1 MIVDKV
7 VEVLRGDKRILFA
20 YLFGSFV
27 RNKDYANDID
37 IAVFVKGRIPIGYER
52 RLALKIEKNVKMP
65 VDVVVLND
73 KPLLLIME
81 VLRTGKLIFSRDER
95 ARVKFETRM
104 LPLIFDFDELMKEY
118 DRKRLERYG
127 AR

>member
-1 MIVDKV
+1 
-7 VEVLRGDKRILFA
+7 
-20 YLFGSFV
+20 
-27 RNKDYANDID
+27 
-37 IAVFVKGRIPIGYER
+37 
-52 RLALKIEKNVKMP
+52 
-65 VDVVVLND
+65 
-73 KPLLLIME
+73 ME

-118 DRKRLERYG
+118 DRKRLERHG